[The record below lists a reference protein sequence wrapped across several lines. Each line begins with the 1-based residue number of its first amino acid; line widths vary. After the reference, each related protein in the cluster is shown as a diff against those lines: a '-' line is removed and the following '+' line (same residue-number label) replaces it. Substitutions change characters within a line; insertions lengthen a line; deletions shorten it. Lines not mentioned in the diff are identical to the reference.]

1 MRAAA
6 ALLGWKFTIVNF
18 GATPE
23 QENAA
28 LSQAVGLHPDAI
40 VQGGAAV
47 SDILPSLAE
56 SKAAK
61 IPVFSVS
68 AADRPTGLSGNGIVS
83 LLNGPSQVALVAKI
97 LDEWIVT
104 DAHGAAPDVVIYNLP
119 QYPIVTDAA
128 NDIKSTLH
136 ELCPNIKASVQGV
149 SVTAIST
156 TLPQTVVSNLQDDPK
171 IGYAIFAI
179 GEMSTGVR
187 AALNTA
193 GLSHI
198 KIAGNDPNIPNLSAL
213 GNGSESA
220 WVGEDSVILA
230 WRAIDAV
237 ARYFE
242 TGTASVAA
250 AAPLSEQ
257 LLLPGQYKPTGHDYV
272 GYPNYV
278 DAFKG
283 LWHLNS

>member
-1 MRAAA
+1 MQAAA

-18 GATPE
+18 GTTPE
-23 QENAA
+23 QESAA

-40 VQGGAAV
+40 IQGGAAV

-68 AADRPTGLSGNGIVS
+68 AADEPTGLSGNGIVS
-83 LLNGPSQVALVAKI
+83 LLNGPSQVAYVAKI
-97 LDEWIVT
+97 LDEWVVA
-104 DAHGAAPDVVIYNLP
+104 DANGAAPDVVIYNLP
-119 QYPIVTDAA
+119 QYPIVTDASNA
-128 NDIKSTLH
+128 IKTTLQG
-136 ELCPNIKASVQGV
+136 LCPNVKVSVQGV
-149 SVTAIST
+149 SATAIST
-156 TLPQTVVSNLQDDPK
+156 TLPQTVVSDAQDDPK
-171 IGYAIFAI
+171 LGYAIFAI
-179 GEMSTGVR
+179 GEMTTGVR

-193 GLSHI
+193 GLSQI

-220 WVGEDSVILA
+220 WVGEDSVILG

-242 TGTASVAA
+242 TGTASVAE

-257 LLLPGQYKPTGHDYV
+257 LLLPGQYKPTGQNYV
-272 GYPNYV
+272 GYPDYA
-278 DAFKG
+278 DAFKT